1 MNRANAIKLRH
12 QEPAILWRVPGGEG
26 KDMLGTLDYGDLVMP
41 ADLLCQEIDGVEYIP
56 LVVWVRRSDVMR
68 CGE

>member
-1 MNRANAIKLRH
+1 
-12 QEPAILWRVPGGEG
+12 
-26 KDMLGTLDYGDLVMP
+26 MLGTLDYGDLVMP
-41 ADLLCQEIDGVEYIP
+41 ADLPCQEIDGVEYIP